1 MPDRWKDSTRWYFFS
16 TKNAC
21 WVVISIAYEQENMN
35 QEKKLGVYMDFL
47 YSSPDSRF
55 QKKIETTGARWFRVL
70 KNWFIRMICDMSIIN
85 ITKINF
91 SGTYTDLQRQMP
103 LRNALNFY
111 PYNIV
116 GTTSI
121 FVTKSG
127 RGVSWRSKTQ
137 KRLTVHKCWKWT
149 VLKDKKDVNWTVQ
162 KCIKW
167 TVQTTE
173 SK

>member
-1 MPDRWKDSTRWYFFS
+1 MGRRIWIKKKNWGFIWIFCIAARIRDS
-16 TKNAC
+16 K
-21 WVVISIAYEQENMN
+21 
-35 QEKKLGVYMDFL
+35 
-47 YSSPDSRF
+47 
-55 QKKIETTGARWFRVL
+55 KKIETTGARWFRVL

-91 SGTYTDLQRQMP
+91 SGTYTELQRQMP

-167 TVQTTE
+167 TVQTIE